1 MKILKIVVDTNVL
14 VSALRSSRG
23 ASFRLMM
30 LLDSGKFELFISVPL
45 ILEYEYATKR
55 LLGEINLTESDID
68 DVLDYICTVA
78 VHQKIFFLWRPY
90 LRDPEDDMILE
101 LALNSGCETIITF
114 NKRDFEQVE
123 KFGISIMTPKE
134 FLKSIGEI

>member
-1 MKILKIVVDTNVL
+1 M
-14 VSALRSSRG
+14 
-23 ASFRLMM
+23 MM